1 MFVFYH
7 VKLSLKRTT
16 FAKGDKSKLK
26 LYVLHYVLLLRGL
39 CTLLIQIKLNV
50 WTVWVIFITSLLR
63 CDFGDHCINHW
74 RLFLRA
80 ALLVD
85 PAAAVCG

>member
-7 VKLSLKRTT
+7 VKLSQKRTT

-39 CTLLIQIKLNV
+39 CTLLIQNQAKHLD
-50 WTVWVIFITSLLR
+50 WLGHL
-63 CDFGDHCINHW
+63 HY
-74 RLFLRA
+74 LFTQ
-80 ALLVD
+80 V
-85 PAAAVCG
+85 